1 MLHLTA
7 QATDTPPFPGVSST
21 LGFSTLFPSW
31 PSVPAALAASLLSP
45 RRGLSG
51 QEGVRASDEVGPGP
65 SITLSREESTSC
77 LASFAFFS
85 PK

>member
-7 QATDTPPFPGVSST
+7 QATDKPPFPSLSSK
-21 LGFSTLFPSW
+21 LGFSIVFPSW
-31 PSVPAALAASLLSP
+31 PSVPAAAAASLLSP
-45 RRGLSG
+45 RRGLSE
-51 QEGVRASDEVGPGP
+51 QEDVRASDEVGLSP
-65 SITLSREESTSC
+65 SITLSCEESTSC